1 MALRV
6 LGGMEVSVWG
16 DQEKRTSPRS
26 RMRVVAFV
34 KDITMY
40 QGEEE
45 EEAGGDGAD
54 GENERKS

>member
-16 DQEKRTSPRS
+16 DQEKSTSPRS

-34 KDITMY
+34 KDMTMY
-40 QGEEE
+40 GE
-45 EEAGGDGAD
+45 GGREGSAPT
-54 GENERKS
+54 GKTKRTP